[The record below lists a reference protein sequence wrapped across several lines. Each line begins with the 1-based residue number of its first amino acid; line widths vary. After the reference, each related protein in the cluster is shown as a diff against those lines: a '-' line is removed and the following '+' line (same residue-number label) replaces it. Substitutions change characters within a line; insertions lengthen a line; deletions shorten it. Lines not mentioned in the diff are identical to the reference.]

1 MVPDNWSWVNQSINQ
16 RFILRRF
23 GFCSILSDR
32 VVWEEGAMPVIQV
45 DTVPLEAFHDGA
57 TYQTLVGDDV
67 CQWRSKKGPPWRC
80 KKGPLG
86 GCGLVP

>member
-1 MVPDNWSWVNQSINQ
+1 MVTAGVAAA
-16 RFILRRF
+16 L
-23 GFCSILSDR
+23 GER
-32 VVWEEGAMPVIQV
+32 VTLDLAWRYTDLGAV
-45 DTVPLEAFHDGA
+45 
-57 TYQTLVGDDV
+57 QT